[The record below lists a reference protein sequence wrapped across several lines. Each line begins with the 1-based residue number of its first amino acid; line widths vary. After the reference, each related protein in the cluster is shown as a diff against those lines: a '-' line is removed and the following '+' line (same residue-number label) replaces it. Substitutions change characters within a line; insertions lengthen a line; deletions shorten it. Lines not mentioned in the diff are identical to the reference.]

1 MFGFGIQ
8 ELLVILA
15 IVLLIFGP
23 KRLKNIGSDLGNAIK
38 GFRTAVADED
48 KPAETAESAAA
59 KVIDGEECIQRRWH
73 AESRRARDQVDS
85 SFRVQPSKASQTFDS
100 GEFKYRMFS
109 DFGSMELMLIV
120 LVTLL
125 VIGPERLPET
135 LRTLGLWMGRISRS
149 LPR

>member
-48 KPAETAESAAA
+48 KPVETPEPEAA
-59 KVIDGEECIQRRWH
+59 KVIYGENVSNDADTQKA
-73 AESRRARDQVDS
+73 AEH
-85 SFRVQPSKASQTFDS
+85 
-100 GEFKYRMFS
+100 
-109 DFGSMELMLIV
+109 
-120 LVTLL
+120 
-125 VIGPERLPET
+125 ET
-135 LRTLGLWMGRISRS
+135 K
-149 LPR
+149 